1 MRSLPKSFSDCL
13 YMTNKV
19 GFSPVRGLLVWPFLA
34 KGSSMP
40 FLSYGVKLLSL
51 KKIEFGPNVWIG
63 QNCYIDASS
72 KKTILIGSGVTI
84 RENSTIQCR
93 SGLNNMGE
101 GLYIAE
107 NTFIGPCAKIGV
119 GGFIGIG
126 KNCQFGA
133 HCTLN
138 AESHVLEA
146 GSFTAGKVSRLGISV
161 GNDVWMGDGVT
172 VLDGVT
178 IGDAAVIGAGSV
190 VNKNVPAGEIY
201 GGVPAK
207 NLFPKI

>member
-1 MRSLPKSFSDCL
+1 MRSLPRSFSDVL
-13 YMTNKV
+13 YMINKV
-19 GFSPVRGLLVWPFLA
+19 GFSPIRGVLIWPLLA
-34 KGSSMP
+34 KGSAIPFISHGVK
-40 FLSYGVKLLSL
+40 FLSVR
-51 KKIEFGPNVWIG
+51 KIKFGSAVWIG

-72 KKTILIGSGVTI
+72 KNAIFIGDGVTI

-93 SGLNNMGE
+93 SGLNNPGD
-101 GLYIAE
+101 GLHIAK

-119 GGFIGIG
+119 GGFIAIG

-133 HCTLN
+133 HCTFN

-146 GSFTAGKVSRLGISV
+146 GSFTAGKVSRVGISV
-161 GNDVWMGDGVT
+161 GDDVWMGDGVT

-190 VNKNVPAGEIY
+190 VNKDVPAGEIY

-207 NLFPKI
+207 NLYPKM